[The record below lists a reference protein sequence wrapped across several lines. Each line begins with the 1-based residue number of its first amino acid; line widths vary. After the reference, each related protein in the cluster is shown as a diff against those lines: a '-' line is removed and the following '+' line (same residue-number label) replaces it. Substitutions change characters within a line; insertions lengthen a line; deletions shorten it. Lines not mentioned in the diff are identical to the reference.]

1 MTKEAVALYKAGFQV
16 KVIYCPMS
24 VWGDEFDKELFIT
37 YPEIKWISVGAHPI
51 LNKYSFLLT
60 RIRRKIWQLFY
71 NILGDRFDAALRA
84 SSLYSQD
91 LEREAFKHEAHLYIG
106 HNLGSI
112 KAVVDSSKKYIGLSS
127 FDFEDFHRGEDFR
140 DSKHWKIVASI
151 ENKFVPHINFFT
163 AASPLISEEYKKYYP
178 NIDVLSILNVFD
190 KLDSSVFVDSNIQQ
204 LKLFWF
210 SQTIGKG
217 RGLECLIG
225 AIGLAK
231 NPNIYLTLLGNITAE
246 MKLYFTEI
254 IISNGL
260 ERNQVVFKEACSL
273 SDINKTARQHHI
285 GICAEDPKTL
295 NRDLCLTNKIFT
307 YLMNKNVIVC
317 TSTRAQ
323 VEFLK
328 EYPDIG
334 FEYEVDDS
342 KTLSYILI
350 KYYYDRALL
359 NEQRNNGFEFSNNKL
374 NWEIESNKLVE
385 FYRRALSKN

>member
-1 MTKEAVALYKAGFQV
+1 MTKEAVALHKAGFDV

-24 VWGDEFDKELFIT
+24 VWGDEFDKELFSK

-51 LNKYSFLLT
+51 LKKYSFLLT
-60 RIRRKIWQLFY
+60 RIRRKMWELFY
-71 NILGDRFDAALRA
+71 QIFGDRFNAALRA
-84 SSLYSQD
+84 SSLYSQEI
-91 LEREAFKHEAHLYIG
+91 EREAIKHDADLYIG

-112 KAVVDSSKKYIGLSS
+112 KAVVDSSKKYGGLSS
-127 FDFEDFHRGEDFR
+127 FDFEDFHRGEGLT
-140 DSKHWKIVASI
+140 DSKHWKLITNI
-151 ENKFVPHINFFT
+151 ENRFVPHIDFFT
-163 AASPLISEEYKKYYP
+163 AASPLISEEYKKCYP
-178 NIDVLSILNVFD
+178 NIDILSILNVFD
-190 KLDSSVFVDSNIQQ
+190 KLDSSIFIDSNIQQ

-217 RGLECLIG
+217 RGLECLIE

-231 NPNIYLTLLGNITAE
+231 NPNIYLTLLGNITDDI
-246 MKLYFTEI
+246 KFYITEI

-273 SDINKTARQHHI
+273 SDINETARQQHI

-328 EYPDIG
+328 EYPNIG

-342 KTLSYILI
+342 KRLSSILI
-350 KYYYDRALL
+350 QYYSDRSLL
-359 NEQRNNGFEFSNNKL
+359 NEQRNNAFEYANNQL
-374 NWEIESNKLVE
+374 NWEIESDKLVE
-385 FYRRALSKN
+385 FYRRVLSKN